1 MAISNILLP
10 AAKVD
15 NTHLHIRLRCEL
27 VVVRVDLHTS
37 TWKAQAVFEL
47 VVFLVMFFKALLRAF
62 EKVGPSS
69 VMQREYEVG

>member
-1 MAISNILLP
+1 M
-10 AAKVD
+10 
-15 NTHLHIRLRCEL
+15 
-27 VVVRVDLHTS
+27 RVDLHTS

-62 EKVGPSS
+62 ENEVGPSS

>member
-1 MAISNILLP
+1 M
-10 AAKVD
+10 
-15 NTHLHIRLRCEL
+15 
-27 VVVRVDLHTS
+27 RVDLHTS